1 MTTDM
6 ALSTL
11 TWVSML
17 VSLLLLPGVAAAVL
31 VRSLR
36 TEERKLALL
45 REQDDVDSY
54 SPRALSDLREWIRA
68 NPDDPYAP
76 IARRRYNECVRSLR
90 AIDEPHYD
98 WSDEQIARLE
108 LVDE

>member
-1 MTTDM
+1 M

-11 TWVSML
+11 TWASM
-17 VSLLLLPGVAAAVL
+17 VISLLLLPGVAAAVL

-45 REQDDVDSY
+45 RKQDNVDSY

-76 IARRRYNECVRSLR
+76 IARQRHNECVRTLR
-90 AIDEPHYD
+90 EIDESYYD